1 VSLAA
6 AEAASTEA
14 IFAALEA
21 TWPPHRW
28 HEAPGWRVAEGAG
41 GGKRVSS
48 GLAVAERAEPAAL
61 VAAQRALGQ
70 PELAMIRPGDEALDA
85 RLDTEG
91 WRVIDPTVALAAPV
105 ERLAEVPPHLTAF
118 EVAWPPL
125 AVQEEIWAGGGIGP
139 ARLAVMERA
148 AGPKIALLGRAD
160 DSPAATA
167 YVACHGRLGMVHAL
181 EVRPEMRR
189 KGVGRHLMQA
199 SALWAARQGAGTL
212 AVLVTS
218 GNAPALALY
227 RGLGMDEVAG
237 YHYRL
242 REESP

>member
-1 VSLAA
+1 MSLAA
-6 AEAASTEA
+6 AKAASTEA

-48 GLAVAERAEPAAL
+48 GVAMAEGAEPAAL
-61 VAAQRALGQ
+61 VAAQSALGQ
-70 PELAMIRPGDEALDA
+70 AALAMIRPGDDTLDA
-85 RLDTEG
+85 RLATEE
-91 WRVIDPTVALAAPV
+91 WRVVDPTVALAAPV
-105 ERLAEVPPHLTAF
+105 ERLAEVPPRLTAF

-139 ARLAVMERA
+139 ARLAVMARA
-148 AGPKIALLGRAD
+148 AGPKLALLGRAD

-167 YVACHGRLGMVHAL
+167 FVACHGRIGMVHAL
-181 EVRPEMRR
+181 EVRPGMRR

-199 SALWAARQGAGTL
+199 AALWAARQGAGAL
-212 AVLVTS
+212 AVLVTCA
-218 GNAPALALY
+218 NVPALALY
-227 RGLGMDEVAG
+227 RGLGMEDIAT

>member
-1 VSLAA
+1 MSLAA
-6 AEAASTEA
+6 AEAASAEA
-14 IFAALEA
+14 VLAALEA
-21 TWPPHRW
+21 TWPPLRW

-48 GLAVAERAEPAAL
+48 GVALTRGAEPAAL

-70 PELAMIRPGDEALDA
+70 PALAMIRPGDDALDA
-85 RLDTEG
+85 RLDAEG
-91 WRVIDPTVALAAPV
+91 WRVVDPTVALAAPV
-105 ERLAEVPPHLTAF
+105 ARLAEVPPPLAAF

-125 AVQEEIWAGGGIGP
+125 AVQAEIWAGGGVGA

-148 AGPKIALLGRAD
+148 AAPKLALLGRAD

-167 YVACHGRLGMVHAL
+167 YAACHGSLAMVHAL
-181 EVRPEMRR
+181 EVLPAMRR
-189 KGVGRHLMQA
+189 KGIGQHLMRA
-199 SALWAARQGAGTL
+199 AALWARRQGAEAL
-212 AVLVTS
+212 AVLVTRA
-218 GNAPALALY
+218 NAPALALY
-227 RGLGMDEVAG
+227 RGLGMEQVAG

>member
-1 VSLAA
+1 MSLAA
-6 AEAASTEA
+6 AEAASAEA
-14 IFAALEA
+14 VLAALEA

-48 GLAVAERAEPAAL
+48 GVALTQGAEPAAL

-70 PELAMIRPGDEALDA
+70 PALAMIRPGDDALDT
-85 RLDTEG
+85 RLAAEG
-91 WRVIDPTVALAAPV
+91 WRVVDPTVALAAPV
-105 ERLAEVPPHLTAF
+105 ARLAEVPPRLAAF

-125 AVQEEIWAGGGIGP
+125 AVQAEIWARGGIGP
-139 ARLAVMERA
+139 ARIAVMERA
-148 AGPKIALLGRAD
+148 AGPKLALLGRAD

-167 YVACHGRLGMVHAL
+167 YVACHGSLAMVHAL
-181 EVRPEMRR
+181 EVLPAVRR
-189 KGVGRHLMQA
+189 TGIGRHLMQA
-199 SALWAARQGAGTL
+199 AALWAGRQGAEAL
-212 AVLVTS
+212 AVLVTRA
-218 GNAPALALY
+218 NAPALALY
-227 RGLGMDEVAG
+227 RGLGMEQVAG